1 MGILTRAPDT
11 PAKAVAWFVRHDV
24 DPDVSD
30 LRGERARLVAGL
42 DELWLERSKAE
53 RYESIRRARLA
64 ARALEVQGGPIARRL
79 RAAAAV
85 LEFMWEREYGT
96 PVAGFAD
103 SWPTLAVA
111 EMATV
116 AAIFSD

>member
-1 MGILTRAPDT
+1 
-11 PAKAVAWFVRHDV
+11 
-24 DPDVSD
+24 
-30 LRGERARLVAGL
+30 
-42 DELWLERSKAE
+42 
-53 RYESIRRARLA
+53 
-64 ARALEVQGGPIARRL
+64 
-79 RAAAAV
+79 
-85 LEFMWEREYGT
+85 MWEREYGT